1 MTSVSA
7 KLRERM
13 GDFCATALEKVLNY
27 PIGSDLI
34 LSVRERGFHRPAEL
48 TTARHRTFPLLV
60 IHDLRLIAFAKV
72 CERNGWRVKIETKLP
87 AGGGDPYVCNIQIV

>member
-1 MTSVSA
+1 MTTVSA

-13 GDFCATALEKVLNY
+13 GDFCATALENVLNY

-34 LSVRERGFHRPAEL
+34 LSVKDRGRHRPAEL

-60 IHDLRLIAFAKV
+60 IHDRQLTALAHV
-72 CERNGWRVKIETKLP
+72 CERNGWRVKIETRFP
-87 AGGGDPYVCNIQIV
+87 IGGGDPYVCNIQIV